1 MAKKCGCKGKGK
13 GKRKEKTKAN
23 VTKGWYQENKV

>member
-1 MAKKCGCKGKGK
+1 MQNY

-23 VTKGWYQENKV
+23 VTKGWYQENKVWLWRKT